1 MFTILTVECAI
12 DRLSDMGFAIGIR
25 LLEHISWKDK
35 TTKRETKF
43 VKLLFFITMNVWKA
57 LFGREAVLEKSSD
70 TQYMISEPE
79 MLVSKFI
86 SPPKAHPNSNAF
98 IAGIVEGI
106 LDAAE
111 FPARVT
117 APNTSAAANAAN
129 AAQGKAPKAF
139 ILIEFAPEVL
149 EEDAKH
155 A

>member
-1 MFTILTVECAI
+1 
-12 DRLSDMGFAIGIR
+12 MGFAIGIR

-35 TTKRETKF
+35 SMTQRKTKF
-43 VKLLFFITMNVWKA
+43 VKLLFFITGDIWKA
-57 LFGREAVLEKSSD
+57 LFGRVASLQKSSES
-70 TQYMISEPE
+70 QYMIAEPE

-98 IAGIVEGI
+98 VAGIVEGI

-117 APNTSAAANAAN
+117 APNASQKSPQAY
-129 AAQGKAPKAF
+129 
-139 ILIEFAPEVL
+139 ILIDFAPEVI

-155 A
+155 V